1 MIILC
6 NIADWNKNNISL
18 LAKTIYPNA
27 KIINTSSFRKFD
39 ELDIISDFYKKMA
52 NKAEFKARDE
62 NENKEIIIRCRMLRL
77 LKKDES
83 SKIVSAMR
91 DSIYE
96 KLKSNQV
103 DLIITEIV
111 DQYFHDILVRE
122 AKKLNIKVIAPIQ
135 TFVNGYSRLT
145 MYGEN
150 NIFRIPEDREIIE
163 ISKKLDN
170 QNYQP
175 NYITKLKISNLSQH
189 IKRVFKNFLRYV
201 YFNLKLLFPRN
212 KYDYHYLAS
221 SKGIL
226 RYASIFQISS
236 FVENSNWK
244 NNLLKS
250 SKPILYIPL
259 QWYPESTVDYWCKN
273 INVIDF
279 EKVFVQMV
287 IKLSFNFTI
296 AIKEHPASL
305 GLRNPSFIKKVNS
318 LLSDD
323 IFCIPSNIPSNYVVQ
338 KTNAVLVWTGS
349 VGFEAAYRG
358 KPVFTMGDPYYASG
372 RFFCK
377 VNLETS
383 LSKFE
388 NFIID
393 CENKPMKDT
402 EKKELVKNLLSGFIK
417 GFFRNDASYD
427 KANKNHVKEIVDLA
441 KNIKKYY
448 IIDDEVV

>member
-150 NIFRIPEDREIIE
+150 NIFRIH
-163 ISKKLDN
+163 L
-170 QNYQP
+170 
-175 NYITKLKISNLSQH
+175 
-189 IKRVFKNFLRYV
+189 
-201 YFNLKLLFPRN
+201 
-212 KYDYHYLAS
+212 YH
-221 SKGIL
+221 
-226 RYASIFQISS
+226 
-236 FVENSNWK
+236 
-244 NNLLKS
+244 
-250 SKPILYIPL
+250 
-259 QWYPESTVDYWCKN
+259 
-273 INVIDF
+273 
-279 EKVFVQMV
+279 
-287 IKLSFNFTI
+287 
-296 AIKEHPASL
+296 
-305 GLRNPSFIKKVNS
+305 
-318 LLSDD
+318 
-323 IFCIPSNIPSNYVVQ
+323 
-338 KTNAVLVWTGS
+338 
-349 VGFEAAYRG
+349 
-358 KPVFTMGDPYYASG
+358 
-372 RFFCK
+372 
-377 VNLETS
+377 
-383 LSKFE
+383 
-388 NFIID
+388 
-393 CENKPMKDT
+393 
-402 EKKELVKNLLSGFIK
+402 
-417 GFFRNDASYD
+417 
-427 KANKNHVKEIVDLA
+427 
-441 KNIKKYY
+441 
-448 IIDDEVV
+448 